1 MLTFK
6 ANKEQ
11 IEIDGLMY
19 YCVYGT
25 YEGGA
30 WLSILNF
37 GVSAELS
44 AMASDEQY
52 NAQKIHK
59 ALLHSPDIAWLP
71 QDEQAQKAIAAELS
85 KQITARI
92 QLMLK

>member
-25 YEGGA
+25 YESGA

-37 GVSAELS
+37 GVAAELS
-44 AMASDEQY
+44 ASASDTAY
-52 NAQKIHK
+52 NADKIHK
-59 ALLHSPDIAWLP
+59 ALLHTPDIAWLP
-71 QDEQAQKAIAAELS
+71 QSEQAQKAIAAELS
-85 KQITARI
+85 KQITAKI
-92 QLMLK
+92 QLLK

>member
-1 MLTFK
+1 MLTFN
-6 ANKEQ
+6 AEKEQ

-19 YCVYGT
+19 CCVYGT
-25 YEGGA
+25 YESGA

-37 GVSAELS
+37 GVAAELS
-44 AMASDEQY
+44 AMASDTAY
-52 NAQKIHK
+52 NADKIYK

-71 QDEQAQKAIAAELS
+71 QSEQAQKAIAAELS
-85 KQITARI
+85 RQITAKI